1 MGLPSLH
8 QEGSPGADC
17 LWPFVTVLRVP
28 CANSSWQTLEQ
39 SPPSLH
45 VLLQGWVWF
54 LRPVPLKVDHKM
66 PLEFGGSR
74 WGLFS
79 LVNPCFPG
87 LLAIPYSKCKLDPLE
102 RSILC
107 LPGVAGCWW
116 MWGCMTCKG
125 FLLCNV
131 LLLVSSGQGK
141 HYYYQSWAKSK
152 THWSSN
158 KHQEFQKSVREKK
171 KRKRTHYGIAQYVCK
186 IKH

>member
-1 MGLPSLH
+1 MGFQSLH
-8 QEGSPGADC
+8 QEGSQEPIVSGSLCHSAQGPMGQQLMADTEAE
-17 LWPFVTVLRVP
+17 PT
-28 CANSSWQTLEQ
+28 QH
-39 SPPSLH
+39 LH

-79 LVNPCFPG
+79 LVNSYFPG

-107 LPGVAGCWW
+107 LPGAAGCWW

-158 KHQEFQKSVREKK
+158 KHQELQKSVRKK
-171 KRKRTHYGIAQYVCK
+171 KKEKNTLWYCTVCM
-186 IKH
+186 